1 MRDVE
6 GGLGEHLWMISGSWV
21 GLIRWGGRFVGVSL
35 VGMELWRGVGGL
47 GVSGGVGGTSG
58 V

>member
-21 GLIRWGGRFVGVSL
+21 GLIRWEGRFVGVSL

-47 GVSGGVGGTSG
+47 GVSGGV
-58 V
+58 